1 MVADQITVVT
11 KAYGSDT
18 AYQWVSNGTDGYE
31 IGETQR
37 DSVGTDV
44 IMHIK
49 PDSEEE
55 KYGDYLEQYRI
66 QQLIRKYSD
75 YIHYPIEMMMT
86 KSRQKPK
93 AEDAPE
99 DAQPEWESY
108 QELETLNSMVPIWQ
122 REQDSVTQEE
132 YDSFYSDKFQDYSK
146 PLSTIRVSVD
156 GNVSYTALLFIPG
169 QTPMDFYTREY
180 EKGLQLYSSG
190 VLIMDKCAD
199 LLPDHF
205 RFVKGIVDTPDVSL
219 NLSRELLQHD
229 RQLKVI
235 ARNLE
240 KKIKAELAKMLKED
254 REKYNQFWKAFGP
267 QLKFGTYSDYGAHK
281 DQLKDLLLFA
291 SSTDEKGVTLAE
303 YRSRMPEEQEF
314 IYYAVGDDVTQLGKM
329 PQAERI
335 LDKGYEILYL
345 TDDVDEFTVQSLAEY
360 DGKKLKSIN
369 DEDALPET
377 EEEKKAAEEKAE
389 ESKDVVAFLK
399 ETLGDKIKEARV
411 SKILRSHAVCM
422 TSDGPIT
429 IEMEKSLKAHNQDM
443 MGFKAERV
451 LELNPDAPVFA
462 ALKESITADPEKA
475 KKYAELLYAQ
485 ALLIAGLPLEDPAGY
500 SDLVCSLMV

>member
-1 MVADQITVVT
+1 
-11 KAYGSDT
+11 
-18 AYQWVSNGTDGYE
+18 
-31 IGETQR
+31 
-37 DSVGTDV
+37 
-44 IMHIK
+44 
-49 PDSEEE
+49 
-55 KYGDYLEQYRI
+55 
-66 QQLIRKYSD
+66 
-75 YIHYPIEMMMT
+75 
-86 KSRQKPK
+86 
-93 AEDAPE
+93 
-99 DAQPEWESY
+99 
-108 QELETLNSMVPIWQ
+108 
-122 REQDSVTQEE
+122 
-132 YDSFYSDKFQDYSK
+132 
-146 PLSTIRVSVD
+146 
-156 GNVSYTALLFIPG
+156 
-169 QTPMDFYTREY
+169 
-180 EKGLQLYSSG
+180 
-190 VLIMDKCAD
+190 
-199 LLPDHF
+199 
-205 RFVKGIVDTPDVSL
+205 
-219 NLSRELLQHD
+219 
-229 RQLKVI
+229 
-235 ARNLE
+235 
-240 KKIKAELAKMLKED
+240 
-254 REKYNQFWKAFGP
+254 
-267 QLKFGTYSDYGAHK
+267 
-281 DQLKDLLLFA
+281 
-291 SSTDEKGVTLAE
+291 
-303 YRSRMPEEQEF
+303 
-314 IYYAVGDDVTQLGKM
+314 M

-389 ESKDVVAFLK
+389 ESKDVMAFLK